1 MSPSVYGAFVFTV
14 LLLAITAYSVMGGL
28 PLLILRHDAPTDARF
43 IRAFFG
49 TYYRVAVWLS
59 LGAVLCY
66 LLWGRPVFAA
76 GAAGVGAA
84 NWLLRGRVGQ
94 AMQGLS
100 EQIAAS
106 EQGAVSRFRRVHA
119 AALLANLL
127 VLGVVVTGV
136 LRLSREF
143 A

>member
-28 PLLILRHDAPTDARF
+28 PLLILQHDVPMDARF
-43 IRAFFG
+43 VRAFFT
-49 TYYRVAVWLS
+49 TYYRIAVWLS
-59 LGAVLCY
+59 LGAFLSY

-76 GAAGVGAA
+76 GAAGVCGA
-84 NWLLRGRVGQ
+84 NWLLRSRVGE
-94 AMQGLS
+94 AMQALS
-100 EQIAAS
+100 AQIAAS
-106 EQGAVSRFRRVHA
+106 EQGAIGRFRRAHA
-119 AALLANLL
+119 GALLANLL